1 MLDGVN
7 SSNAASLPA
16 AFIFSYFHH
25 RAFCCPVSLL
35 RQQKPHSPL
44 SPSLSSTSTASISL
58 NPHQKSLA
66 PAYVLYRFNTK
77 RESREVSKPYESQ
90 SRSKVLET
98 APAVAM
104 RGVLRMLIG
113 DSIINA
119 DPLVPMVIS
128 PHTVIEHIPSFLDEL
143 R

>member
-1 MLDGVN
+1 MVLTHQMPLRFLPP
-7 SSNAASLPA
+7 SLFPIFTIEHFAAQFP
-16 AFIFSYFHH
+16 FS
-25 RAFCCPVSLL
+25 ANK
-35 RQQKPHSPL
+35 KPHSPL